1 MKKKNKLDQT
11 VTEEQEN
18 YMKWFFDNSCD
29 EISNSIG
36 DDVFWKE
43 FWKVIERNILDQ
55 KLKHMI

>member
-1 MKKKNKLDQT
+1 
-11 VTEEQEN
+11 
-18 YMKWFFDNSCD
+18 MKWFFDNSCD

-43 FWKVIERNILDQ
+43 FWKVIERKILDQ